1 MKTKLK
7 FIALQLP
14 KRFQKLYHSNSNRYI
29 TFIINDLPIYLTIHR
44 IILSLII
51 PPSRK
56 IIFVPLV
63 VHYFCAYCCCIYHP
77 QSTPKMKTKKKIS
90 KNIMYIVVA
99 HDTLNRPTHQP
110 YIILHKV
117 KTLPI
122 NSIETKLH
130 VPRAT
135 RI

>member
-1 MKTKLK
+1 M
-7 FIALQLP
+7 
-14 KRFQKLYHSNSNRYI
+14 
-29 TFIINDLPIYLTIHR
+29 
-44 IILSLII
+44 
-51 PPSRK
+51 
-56 IIFVPLV
+56 
-63 VHYFCAYCCCIYHP
+63 
-77 QSTPKMKTKKKIS
+77 
-90 KNIMYIVVA
+90 A

-135 RI
+135 RIYLYIYCHTSEKKLTAGQGSSIPTIPQFFSLYFIKDEHLVHLHLHPFAFTKSGIFGYILYNRKIL